1 MPPLE
6 RPPLSP
12 QAQAQ
17 MGPPGGPAF
26 GAGIGQAQQQQDKSP
41 TEVAV
46 STVEKILMGVQ
57 DETFRPYGM
66 KAIATLK
73 VGLAMAQQK
82 GPQSLDDLIQDG
94 YLRAIPEDPMTR
106 SKDTWATESS
116 DSMVSLDETEPGITD
131 VHSGSTDTGTDGQPY
146 SSW

>member
-1 MPPLE
+1 MPALE
-6 RPPLSP
+6 RPPMSP

-41 TEVAV
+41 EEVAV

-57 DETFRPYGM
+57 SDTFRPYVM
-66 KAIATLK
+66 KALATLK

-82 GPQSLDDLIQDG
+82 GPQSAGMNQPPQPG
-94 YLRAIPEDPMTR
+94 AGGPGGGQGPIPLPPM
-106 SKDTWATESS
+106 
-116 DSMVSLDETEPGITD
+116 PGQMP
-131 VHSGSTDTGTDGQPY
+131 G
-146 SSW
+146 